1 MGNYDWLVK
10 QMEAAH
16 AEGRIEDRNNYAKMA
31 DIDVVKWFYM
41 SEVSA

>member
-1 MGNYDWLVK
+1 MSSYDWLVK

-31 DIDVVKWFYM
+31 GIDVVKWFYM
-41 SEVSA
+41 SDAS